1 MRSWMLL
8 CKARLINVRG
18 PDSGTIMPALSQY
31 CPGVQGD
38 ALSADEAIK
47 LMAACS
53 DSKGRVWY
61 QNYAMELQ

>member
-1 MRSWMLL
+1 M
-8 CKARLINVRG
+8 
-18 PDSGTIMPALSQY
+18 
-31 CPGVQGD
+31 QGD